1 LDTATARMVSAR
13 FAAALR
19 SRGAPDARTPP
30 LRMPRSRAMQE
41 VLHSLTHADVGY
53 VEKILRT
60 LVVYVFLLVGL
71 RLGGK
76 RELGMLSPFDLVVL
90 LVLSN
95 TLQNAII
102 GPDNSL
108 LGGLFGA
115 TTLLAI
121 NYLAVRFL
129 FKHPKLDRYVEGK
142 AVELVKDGKVIRE
155 HMEKELITMDELRS
169 HARLQGIEDLATVK
183 YARIEVG
190 GALTFV
196 PTHPTEAQ
204 RFDADLVDRLTRI
217 EQSLERLASR
227 AGP

>member
-1 LDTATARMVSAR
+1 
-13 FAAALR
+13 
-19 SRGAPDARTPP
+19 
-30 LRMPRSRAMQE
+30 MQE
-41 VLHSLTHADVGY
+41 FLHSLTHAEIGF

-60 LVVYVFLLVGL
+60 LIVYVFLLVGL

-102 GPDNSL
+102 GPDNSVI
-108 LGGLFGA
+108 GGLVGA
-115 TTLLAI
+115 TTLIAV

-129 FKHPKLDRYVEGK
+129 FSHPKLDRYVEGK
-142 AVELVKDGKVIRE
+142 PVELVKEGKVIKK

-169 HARLQGIEDLATVK
+169 HARLQGIEDLSSVK
-183 YARIEVG
+183 CARIEVG

-196 PTHPTEAQ
+196 PTHPTESQ
-204 RFDADLVDRLTRI
+204 KFDAEVKERLTRI
-217 EQSLERLASR
+217 EQTLQQLVSR
-227 AGP
+227 AAT